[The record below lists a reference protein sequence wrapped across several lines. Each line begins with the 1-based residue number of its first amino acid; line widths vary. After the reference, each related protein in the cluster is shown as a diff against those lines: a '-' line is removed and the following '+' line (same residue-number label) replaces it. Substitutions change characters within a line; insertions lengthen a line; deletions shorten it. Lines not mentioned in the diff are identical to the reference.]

1 MGESLDARMHDGVAL
16 DEIEMYAEMIIAATS
31 SERPLT
37 SAEIDEVLGVA
48 APGALERTRTTAGAG
63 G

>member
-1 MGESLDARMHDGVAL
+1 MGQSLDARMHDGVAL

-37 SAEIDEVLGVA
+37 SAEIDEVLGI
-48 APGALERTRTTAGAG
+48 APGARERTRTTAGAG